1 MEPVINPCLFY
12 LIDIAKGIKAV
23 SLFASFCVF
32 IPFIYGLGT
41 MVSNKEY
48 GNNDKDYLRGKRTF
62 KISLVILIISL
73 GIFIFVPSSDTILK
87 MVIAKNVTYDAVD
100 AAKDVVVQV
109 YNDILA
115 LFQK

>member
-1 MEPVINPCLFY
+1 MKNDYDC
-12 LIDIAKGIKAV
+12 
-23 SLFASFCVF
+23 FASDVDD
-32 IPFIYGLGT
+32 YGC
-41 MVSNKEY
+41 SSYND
-48 GNNDKDYLRGKRTF
+48 DKDYLRGKRTF

-73 GIFIFVPSSDTILK
+73 GIFIFIPSSDTILK

>member
-23 SLFASFCVF
+23 SLFTSFCVF

-41 MVSNKEY
+41 MVSNKKY

-87 MVIAKNVTYDAVD
+87 MVIAKNVTYDAVG
-100 AAKDVVVQV
+100 AAKDIEIGRAHV
-109 YNDILA
+109 
-115 LFQK
+115 

>member
-1 MEPVINPCLFY
+1 MEPVISPWVFY
-12 LIDIAKGIKAV
+12 LIDIANGIRII
-23 SLFASFCVF
+23 SLIAYVCVF
-32 IPFIYGLGT
+32 IPFVYGLGT
-41 MVSNKEY
+41 MVVNKEY
-48 GNNDKDYLRGKRTF
+48 GNDDKDYLRGKRTF

-73 GIFIFVPSSDTILK
+73 GISIFIPSSDTILK

>member
-1 MEPVINPCLFY
+1 MEPVINPWLFY
-12 LIDIAKGIKAV
+12 LIDIAKGIRAV

-32 IPFIYGLGT
+32 VPFVYGLGT
-41 MVSNKEY
+41 MVSNKEF
-48 GNNDKDYLRGKRTF
+48 GDKDKDYLRGKKLFRT
-62 KISLVILIISL
+62 SLVILIISL
-73 GIFIFVPSSDTILK
+73 VIFVFVPSSDTILK
-87 MVIAKNVTYDAVD
+87 MVIAKNVTYDTVD